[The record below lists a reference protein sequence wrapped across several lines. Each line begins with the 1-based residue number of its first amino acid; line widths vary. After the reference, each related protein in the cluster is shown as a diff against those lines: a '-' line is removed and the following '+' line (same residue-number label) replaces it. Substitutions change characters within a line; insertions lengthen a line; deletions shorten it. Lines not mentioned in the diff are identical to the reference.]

1 MKSNKQ
7 SKKQEKKFEWEL
19 ELEYENI
26 NNETNAE
33 ELNILPQ

>member
-7 SKKQEKKFEWEL
+7 SKKQQKKFEWEL